1 MPKPNYTPEY
11 KGIAKEELIKMRKN
25 KLNPGIIFLYI
36 KITFILFKIIL
47 KILGLFHL
55 YKDLLYIVD
64 SHM

>member
-1 MPKPNYTPEY
+1 MPKPNYTTPEY

-25 KLNPGIIFLYI
+25 KLNPG
-36 KITFILFKIIL
+36 
-47 KILGLFHL
+47 LFHL